1 MIYTLALN
9 CGEKAVRSLLI
20 RDNISIIS
28 NSLSSMTQAIPK
40 LVTFE
45 EFVDWLPENRRVR
58 YELHKGQIVEM
69 AQPVGE
75 HEEVKGFLCIEI
87 AVEIQRL
94 GLPYFMPNQA
104 IVRPPEKDSGYVPDV
119 LVLNRANLA
128 SEKLWKKQSIVSLSA
143 SIPLAIEVVST
154 NWRDDYYLK
163 YADYE
168 EMGIPEYWI
177 VDYVALGG
185 RNFIGNPKQ
194 PTISVCNL
202 VDGEYQISKFR
213 DSDRII
219 SQTFPEL
226 NLTLNQI
233 FQAGVV

>member
-1 MIYTLALN
+1 
-9 CGEKAVRSLLI
+9 
-20 RDNISIIS
+20 
-28 NSLSSMTQAIPK
+28 MTQAIPK

-58 YELHKGQIVEM
+58 YELHKGEIVEM

-75 HEEVKGFLCIEI
+75 HEEVKGFLGIEI
-87 AVEIQRL
+87 PVEIKRL
-94 GLPYFMPNQA
+94 GLPYFMPNQV
-104 IVRPPEKDSGYVPDV
+104 IVRPPEKDSGYLPDV
-119 LVLNRANLA
+119 LVLNRSNLA
-128 SEKLWKKQSIVSLSA
+128 NEKLWQKQSIVSLGA
-143 SIPLAIEVVST
+143 SILLAIEVVST

-177 VDYVALGG
+177 VDYAALGG

-202 VDGEYQISKFR
+202 VDEEYQISKFR
-213 DSDRII
+213 DSDACGGKLRII
-219 SQTFPEL
+219 SQSFPEL
-226 NLTLNQI
+226 NLTPNQI